1 MKKILLFFLLLITLV
16 INKSMIFA
24 VEDTSSTIS
33 DDQIIEIQN
42 DVHDL
47 LNKRAVL
54 WNELFCENSKLED
67 INEELK
73 KIVAPPL
80 LTYDMEAFSDIKNEY
95 TSMERILKVDVLKV
109 KDINISDKEIIIDIQ
124 VEWLMEGFEKNYK
137 ENVDYRMNLIKSDE
151 TWKIS
156 DYKVI

>member
-24 VEDTSSTIS
+24 VEDTSSTVS
-33 DDQIIEIQN
+33 EDQIIEIGN

-47 LNKRAVL
+47 LNKRALL
-54 WNELFCENSKLED
+54 WNELFCQQSNLED

-73 KIVAPPL
+73 RIVAPPL
-80 LTYDMEAFSDIKNEY
+80 LTYDIEAFSEIKNGC

-109 KDINISDKEIIIDIQ
+109 KDVEIGEKEIIVDIE
-124 VEWLMEGFEKNYK
+124 VEWLMEGFEKNYR
-137 ENVDYRMNLIKSDE
+137 ENIDYRMNLIKSNE
-151 TWKIS
+151 IWKIS

>member
-1 MKKILLFFLLLITLV
+1 MKKVLLFFLLLITLI

-24 VEDTSSTIS
+24 VEDASSTINE
-33 DDQIIEIQN
+33 QETIEIKN
-42 DVHDL
+42 DVHEL
-47 LNKRAVL
+47 LNKRAIL
-54 WNELFCENSKLED
+54 WNELLSESSKLEE

-80 LTYDMEAFSDIKNEY
+80 LTYDIEAFSEIKNEH
-95 TSMERILKVDVLKV
+95 TSMERILKVDVLQV
-109 KDINISDKEIIIDIQ
+109 KDIKMSEKEIIVDLE

-137 ENVDYRMNLIKSDE
+137 EKVDYRMNLINCDGV
-151 TWKIS
+151 WKIS

>member
-1 MKKILLFFLLLITLV
+1 MKKVLLFFLLLITLI

-24 VEDTSSTIS
+24 VEDTSSIIS
-33 DDQIIEIQN
+33 EEETIEIKN
-42 DVHDL
+42 NVHDL

-54 WNELFCENSKLED
+54 WNELFCEKSSLEE

-73 KIVAPPL
+73 TIVAPPL
-80 LTYDMEAFSDIKNEY
+80 LTYDMEAFSEIKNEY

-109 KDINISDKEIIIDIQ
+109 QDIKISDKEIIVDIE

-137 ENVDYRMNLIKSDE
+137 EKVDYRMNLIKSDE
-151 TWKIS
+151 LWKIS
-156 DYKVI
+156 DYNVK